1 MPNPDSPH
9 NLGVQPLDALMT
21 QLGLANHDLAEAS
34 TEPLTHKTVQRAR
47 KGRRLTTPM
56 QLRVV
61 EALNQAATLRG
72 KAVER
77 PWLKGD
83 LFNY

>member
-1 MPNPDSPH
+1 MPTPDSPH
-9 NLGVQPLDALMT
+9 NLGVQPLDAIMN

-34 TEPLTHKTVQRAR
+34 AEPLTHKTVQRAR
-47 KGRRLTTPM
+47 KGRRLTPPM

-61 EALNQAATLRG
+61 EALNQAAVARG
-72 KAVER
+72 KPIER